1 MDKPIRN
8 FQDCPRILAEGY
20 SPVGVVKLL
29 TSNSYTVYVNS
40 FIFLAFLML
49 IKKKMKVLQY
59 LSSLMCCASE
69 VCYHFHSKCRN
80 VHKLGQACFMGD
92 SHMFQVHQPWESIST
107 YHKISPVST
116 NAHLMVCTVHEVITF
131 MVWY

>member
-29 TSNSYTVYVNS
+29 TFNSYTVYVNS

-49 IKKKMKVLQY
+49 IKKDEGLTILVEFDVLCKRGVLPFSQ
-59 LSSLMCCASE
+59 
-69 VCYHFHSKCRN
+69 
-80 VHKLGQACFMGD
+80 Q
-92 SHMFQVHQPWESIST
+92 T
-107 YHKISPVST
+107 
-116 NAHLMVCTVHEVITF
+116 
-131 MVWY
+131 